1 MASLAKLLTCS
12 QAKMKRD
19 RNKALMHCPQSLAFA
34 YAYIQ
39 QQKKA
44 KFWLRKVAKIQ
55 LSNNRKS

>member
-1 MASLAKLLTCS
+1 MCL

-19 RNKALMHCPQSLAFA
+19 RNKALMHCPRSGF

-39 QQKKA
+39 QRPQKPNSG
-44 KFWLRKVAKIQ
+44 LRKVAKIQ

>member
-19 RNKALMHCPQSLAFA
+19 RNKALMHCPQRSGLFTRIYNNA
-34 YAYIQ
+34 Q
-39 QQKKA
+39 KA